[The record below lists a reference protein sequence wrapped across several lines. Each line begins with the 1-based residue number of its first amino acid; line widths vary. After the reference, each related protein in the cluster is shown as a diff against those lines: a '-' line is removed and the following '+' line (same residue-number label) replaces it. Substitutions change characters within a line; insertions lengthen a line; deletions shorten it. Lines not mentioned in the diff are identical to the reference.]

1 MYMSTDTLAVIG
13 SGIGGLLTLGIA
25 MFAGF
30 AWVIRRMDAM
40 EHRLIVRMDSGD
52 QRLDEKIDAVEH
64 KLSQKIDTV
73 DQRLSRKIDAVDQRL
88 SRKLDA
94 LEHEFTEVK
103 IVVARIEGPRPRLFV
118 ER

>member
-1 MYMSTDTLAVIG
+1 MSTDTLAVIG
-13 SGIGGLLTLGIA
+13 SGVGGLLTLGIA

-64 KLSQKIDTV
+64 KLSQKID
-73 DQRLSRKIDAVDQRL
+73 AVDQRL
-88 SRKLDA
+88 SQKIDA
-94 LEHEFTEVK
+94 LEHGFTEVK
-103 IVVARIEGPRPRLFV
+103 IAVARIEGPRPRLIV

>member
-1 MYMSTDTLAVIG
+1 MSTDTLAVIG
-13 SGIGGLLTLGIA
+13 SGVGGLLTLGIA

-30 AWVIRRMDAM
+30 AWVIRRMGAM

-64 KLSQKIDTV
+64 KLSQKID
-73 DQRLSRKIDAVDQRL
+73 AVDQRL

-103 IVVARIEGPRPRLFV
+103 IAVARIEGPRPRLIV

>member
-1 MYMSTDTLAVIG
+1 MSTDAVALIG
-13 SGIGGLLTLGIA
+13 SGVGGLLTLGIA

-40 EHRLIVRMDSGD
+40 EHRLIVRMESGD
-52 QRLDEKIDAVEH
+52 QRLDEKVDAVEHKLSRKIDAVEH
-64 KLSQKIDTV
+64 KLSQKID
-73 DQRLSRKIDAVDQRL
+73 AVDQRL
-88 SRKLDA
+88 SQKIDA

-103 IVVARIEGPRPRLFV
+103 IAVARIEGPRPRLIV